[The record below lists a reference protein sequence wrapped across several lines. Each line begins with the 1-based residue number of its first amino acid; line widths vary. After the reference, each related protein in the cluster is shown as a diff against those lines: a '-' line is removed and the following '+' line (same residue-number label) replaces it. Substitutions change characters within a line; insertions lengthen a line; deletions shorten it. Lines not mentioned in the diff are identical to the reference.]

1 MVQIKA
7 RKVYD
12 VFMDPMGCII
22 SLFADLYCFLCEQIS
37 SVQAVSLE
45 HSYVLPN
52 SLFYFIPINDSYIK
66 M

>member
-7 RKVYD
+7 GKVYV

-37 SVQAVSLE
+37 SGQAVSLE

-52 SLFYFIPINDSYIK
+52 FLFYFFPVNDSYIN